1 MVVIRNILP
10 LAAVL
15 LVALTGAYAEQ
26 TQPRGVS
33 SSSHHLREVLDGATY
48 DIDSEFADFDK
59 ISHHRRLQSP
69 KKNNNTNGGGGT
81 SGGTSD
87 SYCSTWCKLKESLG
101 LTIVGLL
108 LICLA

>member
-59 ISHHRRLQSP
+59 ISHHRRLQLP
-69 KKNNNTNGGGGT
+69 NNNNNGGGGT
-81 SGGTSD
+81 SESN
-87 SYCSTWCKLKESLG
+87 YCSTWCKLKESLG

-108 LICLA
+108 LICIA

>member
-59 ISHHRRLQSP
+59 ISHHRRLQVSP
-69 KKNNNTNGGGGT
+69 NKNNNNNG